1 MKTQGKSPPV
11 GTGGLETDPMVPNFP
26 EVGLQS
32 RGCKRE
38 PPKVPDVGAGDA
50 EREGGR
56 DAGEKRRERSQAGG
70 RGAHLPVPAPS
81 LLQGL

>member
-1 MKTQGKSPPV
+1 MKTQGKAPPV

-70 RGAHLPVPAPS
+70 RGAHLPVHAPS
-81 LLQGL
+81 LL